1 MSEEEKC
8 LSNEN
13 DTARA
18 VSALSH
24 TSLAHLSLPAGPGDG
39 SQDTVSFSTDTHVS
53 SLPDDFSGSLELA
66 ATM

>member
-18 VSALSH
+18 LSAFSH
-24 TSLAHLSLPAGPGDG
+24 TALAHLSLPAGPGDS
-39 SQDTVSFSTDTHVS
+39 SQDTVSFSTDMHVS
-53 SLPDDFSGSLELA
+53 SLPEDFSGSLELA
-66 ATM
+66 TT